1 MSKLRARQKE
11 DRRKRIVAAAKS
23 LFKRYGYEATTIES
37 IAEAAGVSG
46 VTVHNYYGTK
56 AGVLLALVVDSD
68 ALLIAKLS
76 ETLPR
81 DATDL
86 TDLTVTFAREIMD
99 HAMGNLEKKI
109 WRQVIAAVTSEAGT
123 QLSKAYFKLDQQLA
137 QVLIT
142 RIEAMQAAGH
152 LPAGIDP
159 VHLGKALFHLQNAHF
174 IQFISS
180 DALTRDEVE
189 TRLRNDLAALFAV
202 RAA

>member
-23 LFKRYGYEATTIES
+23 LFKRNGYEATTIES

-68 ALLIAKLS
+68 ALLIARLTES
-76 ETLPR
+76 LPR

-86 TDLTVTFAREIMD
+86 TDLTVLFAREIMD

-137 QVLIT
+137 YVLIT

-159 VHLGKALFHLQNAHF
+159 VHLGKALFHLQNARF

-189 TRLRNDLAALFAV
+189 TRLRNDLVALFAV